1 MEYYPLMATSN
12 RPRPV
17 VLTIMDGWGENP
29 NPKNNAVAMARTPN
43 FDRLRREYP
52 HTLIRTDGPFVGLPE
67 GQMGNSEVG
76 HLNIGAGRIVKM
88 DVTRIDDM
96 IAGGEFSSHYVL
108 QAAMAHGRSRSLHLL
123 GLVSPGG
130 VHSHTNHLYALLEMA
145 KQEGVERVYVH
156 CFTDGRD
163 VPPESGAGYIGEL
176 AAKMEQIGIGRIA
189 TISGRYY
196 AMDRDRRWERVE
208 RAFRAMVLGEGKQAA
223 DPVKAMRAS
232 YADGVTDEFV
242 EPTVLVD
249 DTGEPAGSI
258 QPVGTIQAEDAVI
271 FFNYR
276 ADRARQMSLALN
288 DPELEKP
295 ARSLAPKNLHYVTM
309 TQYERSYPFP
319 HVLGPHRPERIL
331 GEICAENGLTNLR
344 TAETE
349 KYPHVTY
356 FFNGGAEKPFEGEQ
370 REMVASPK
378 VATYN
383 LQPEM
388 SAAGICD
395 VVVNAIESEA
405 FDLIVV
411 NFANGD
417 MVGHTGVI
425 PAAIKAIE
433 TVDACLGRIHE
444 PLKRKGG
451 AWIVT
456 ADHGNADLLVNP
468 ETGEPHTYHTTFPV
482 PLIVV
487 SEFQGKLRDGGS
499 LRDIA
504 PTILGLLGIEPPE
517 EMTGQDLRSAP

>member
-1 MEYYPLMATSN
+1 
-12 RPRPV
+12 
-17 VLTIMDGWGENP
+17 MDGWGENP

-96 IAGGEFSSHYVL
+96 IAGGEFSSNEVL
-108 QAAMAHGRSRSLHLL
+108 QAAMGHGRSRRLHLL

-145 KQEGVERVYVH
+145 KQESVERVYVH

-176 AAKMEQIGIGRIA
+176 AAKMEEIGIGRIA

-208 RAFRAMVLGEGKQAA
+208 RAFRAMVLGEGKHATS
-223 DPVKAMRAS
+223 PLEAMRSS

-242 EPTVLVD
+242 EPTVLVED
-249 DTGEPAGSI
+249 AGEPAGSI
-258 QPVGTIQAEDAVI
+258 QPVGRIRDEDAVI

-319 HVLGPHRPERIL
+319 HVLPPHRPERIL
-331 GEICAENGLTNLR
+331 GEICAENGLIDLR
-344 TAETE
+344 IAETE

-356 FFNGGAEKPFEGEQ
+356 FFNGGVEELFT
-370 REMVASPK
+370 REWRNTVPSPK
-378 VATYN
+378 VDTYD
-383 LQPEM
+383 LRPEM
-388 SAAGICD
+388 SAKEVCEL
-395 VVVNAIESEA
+395 VVNGIESEI

-425 PAAIKAIE
+425 PAAVKAIE
-433 TVDACLGRIHE
+433 TVDDCLGRIYKS
-444 PLKRKGG
+444 LKRKGG
-451 AWIVT
+451 AWVVT
-456 ADHGNADLLVNP
+456 ADHGNADLLVDP
-468 ETGEPHTYHTTFPV
+468 ETGKPHTYHTTFPV

-504 PTILGLLGIEPPE
+504 PTILGLLGIEQPE
-517 EMTGQDLRSAP
+517 EMTGVDLRQQKS

>member
-1 MEYYPLMATSN
+1 MANAN

-29 NPKNNAVAMARTPN
+29 DPENNAVAMASTPK
-43 FDRLRREYP
+43 FDLLRRQYP
-52 HTLIRTDGPFVGLPE
+52 HTLIRTDGPFVGLPK

-96 IAGGEFSSHYVL
+96 IASGEFFSNETL
-108 QAAMAHGRSRSLHLL
+108 KAAMAHARPRSLHLL

-130 VHSHTNHLYALLEMA
+130 VHSHTSHLYALLEMA
-145 KQEGVERVYVH
+145 KLAGLENVYVH

-176 AAKMEQIGIGRIA
+176 AAKMQEIGAGRIA

-196 AMDRDRRWERVE
+196 AMDRDRRWERIE
-208 RAFRAMVLGEGKQAA
+208 RAFRAMVLGEGNKAT
-223 DPVKAMRAS
+223 DPVETMRAS
-232 YADGVTDEFV
+232 YAGGVTDEFV
-242 EPTVLVD
+242 EPTVLFD
-249 DTGEPAGSI
+249 DRGEPVGSI
-258 QPVGTIQAEDAVI
+258 QDEDAVI
-271 FFNYR
+271 FFNFR

-288 DPELEKP
+288 DPKLEKP

-309 TQYERSYPFP
+309 TRYERNYPYP
-319 HVLGPHRPERIL
+319 YVLPPRKPERIL
-331 GEICAENGLTNLR
+331 GEICAEHGLRNLR

-356 FFNGGAEKPFEGEQ
+356 FFNGGGEKPFEGEA
-370 REMVASPK
+370 REMVVSPK
-378 VATYN
+378 VATYD

-388 SAAGICD
+388 SAAGVCD
-395 VVVNAIESEA
+395 VVVKGIESEA

-425 PAAIKAIE
+425 PAAVKAIE
-433 TVDACLGRIHE
+433 TVDECLGRIHE

-456 ADHGNADLLVNP
+456 ADHGNADLLVDP

-487 SEFQGKLRDGGS
+487 SEFQGKLREGGS

-504 PTILGLLGIEPPE
+504 PTLLGLLEIEPPK
-517 EMTGQDLRSAP
+517 EMTGQDLRTPVK